1 MQKGVFD
8 MTINKNPFSERNFE
22 DDFEDVGL

>member
-8 MTINKNPFSERNFE
+8 KTINKNPFSERNFE
-22 DDFEDVGL
+22 GDLEAVGL